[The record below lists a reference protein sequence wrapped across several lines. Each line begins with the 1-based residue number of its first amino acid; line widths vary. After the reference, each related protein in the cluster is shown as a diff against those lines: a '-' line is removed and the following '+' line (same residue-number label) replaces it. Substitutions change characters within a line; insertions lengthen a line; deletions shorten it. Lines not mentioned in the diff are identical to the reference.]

1 MFYQLTK
8 KLGHTIMCIR
18 RCIAVRTNI
27 VLDDNLMKAA
37 MEASGLKTKKEVV
50 EKALIE
56 FVERHTRKNLKDLMG
71 KIQFADGYD
80 YKALREGRK

>member
-1 MFYQLTK
+1 M
-8 KLGHTIMCIR
+8 
-18 RCIAVRTNI
+18 RTNI